1 MPTPVLY
8 PKVSLEMQTGRI
20 ARWLVEDG
28 AMVTAGQVIFEIDN
42 DKAAVEV
49 EAPAPGRF
57 HHLAPEGAEVDV
69 GAEVARITAE
79 DEATQTVPK
88 PAAAEAPAQV
98 PALAPEPAL
107 QAAAARAALPSAPP
121 RAERA
126 RLPNPTPLARR
137 IAREPG
143 LDLAGLSGTGP
154 RGRVQKSDVMA
165 HLSALAATPAPAA
178 SPAPS
183 AEGDLNA
190 VWLRRGEGM
199 PVVLLHGYSAD
210 LNNWRGLFAGARP
223 GFPVL
228 ALDLPAHGA
237 SPRAVPPDADAL
249 CAMVER
255 SLARHAPGPILLAG
269 HSFGAAIAARLAA
282 RGGLDLRGLCLFAP
296 AGLGPEIDD
305 AFTRGIL
312 RARSAASLRPWLERL
327 VQDPAVISDS
337 FVKAVA
343 AQRQDDA
350 LTAAMAAFADRFF
363 PDGTQVLSVRSDLAR
378 LRIPARVIFGRQ
390 DRILPFATT
399 RDLPA
404 TVGLHAVDACGHLPH
419 LEHPDLAL
427 RILSELWRS
436 AA

>member
-49 EAPAPGRF
+49 EAPAPGRL

-69 GAEVARITAE
+69 GAEVARI
-79 DEATQTVPK
+79 
-88 PAAAEAPAQV
+88 AAEGELANPAPKASQDRQ
-98 PALAPEPAL
+98 PPEPAL
-107 QAAAARAALPSAPP
+107 QTSAATARGPLPAAPP
-121 RAERA
+121 RADRA

-137 IAREPG
+137 IARETG

-165 HLSALAATPAPAA
+165 HLSALAATPTTAPATGT
-178 SPAPS
+178 
-183 AEGDLNA
+183 ETDLNA
-190 VWLRRGEGM
+190 LWLRRGEGM

-255 SLARHAPGPILLAG
+255 SLARHAPGPIVLAG

-282 RGGLDLRGLCLFAP
+282 RGLLDARGLCLFAP

-327 VQDPAVISDS
+327 VHDPAVISDA

-343 AQRQDDA
+343 AQRQDEA

-363 PDGTQVLSVRSDLAR
+363 PDGTQMLSVRSDLAR
-378 LRIPARVIFGRQ
+378 LRIPARVVFGRQ

-404 TVGLHAVDACGHLPH
+404 PVALHAVEACGHLPH

-427 RILSELWRS
+427 RILAEVWRS

>member
-1 MPTPVLY
+1 MPIPVLY

-28 AMVTAGQVIFEIDN
+28 AIVTAGQVIFEIDN

-49 EAPAPGRF
+49 EAPAPGRL

-69 GAEVARITAE
+69 GAEVARITAD
-79 DEATQTVPK
+79 DEVAVTPPQAAPK
-88 PAAAEAPAQV
+88 PAAAQAPAQ
-98 PALAPEPAL
+98 APEPAL
-107 QAAAARAALPSAPP
+107 QAGAARGPLSAVPP
-121 RAERA
+121 RAEGA

-137 IAREPG
+137 IARETG

-165 HLSALAATPAPAA
+165 RLSALAATPTTAPAPA
-178 SPAPS
+178 SD
-183 AEGDLNA
+183 GDLNA
-190 VWLRRGEGM
+190 LWLRRGEGM

-223 GFPVL
+223 AFPVL

-282 RGGLDLRGLCLFAP
+282 RGVADLRGLCLFAP

-312 RARSAASLRPWLERL
+312 RARTAASLRPWLERL
-327 VQDPAVISDS
+327 VHDPAVISDA

-363 PDGTQVLSVRSDLAR
+363 PDGTQALSVRSDLAR
-378 LRIPARVIFGRQ
+378 LRIPARIVFGRQ

-404 TVGLHAVDACGHLPH
+404 PVALHAVEACGHLPH

-427 RILSELWRS
+427 RILTEVWRS
-436 AA
+436 AS